1 MFAKMGCLLSKLA
14 FWRRPRHEELQEEQP
29 KQYSWDKKREGLR
42 KEDFIIKDQ
51 KDATLGRVP
60 GTVNGQQFLVQNC
73 ENCNI
78 YIFDHSV
85 TISIDDCNN
94 CNFFL
99 GPIKTSVFI
108 RDCKNCKFVVSC
120 QQFRTRDCSKIDVF
134 LCCNTQPII
143 EASSGMRFG
152 CYQYHYPEL
161 EAQFKAAGVT
171 AFTNNWGNIHDF
183 TQDPDEQ
190 HFSNLPEDSKVDDFV
205 PIPLAEEFSKMNISL
220 EVEKSVVPR
229 THGNRRKPSDE
240 SSLIVFFSD
249 GNSTQRAFSFIN
261 IMRKN
266 HPECVLIQTKEVTLQ
281 PEDAQ
286 RVFNT
291 AAYDNIVQQ
300 GPVIGLEFNG
310 DDCIERCKTEALN
323 LMAGSIGLVFVSQS
337 LTEATKQIE
346 DFYNFADMQMAV

>member
-78 YIFDHSV
+78 YIFDHSAA
-85 TISIDDCNN
+85 ISIDDCNN

-99 GPIKTSVFI
+99 GPIKSSVFI